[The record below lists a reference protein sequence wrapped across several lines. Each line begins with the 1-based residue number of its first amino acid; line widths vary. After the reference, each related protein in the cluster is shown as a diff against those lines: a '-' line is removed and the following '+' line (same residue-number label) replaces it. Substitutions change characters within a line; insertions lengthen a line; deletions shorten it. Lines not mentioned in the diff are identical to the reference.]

1 MCDPWCDTNLCKYIT
16 TVRSSYSVNSGSHI
30 LKLISETQQ
39 HYIQSA
45 SLKNMHAGSQ
55 PRSSILHTK
64 KSCNIIDGPCDA
76 TCKCVCVWARVL
88 PSTCVRAY
96 VCTCVVSMYLPER
109 VVCVVRVA
117 PSVDLSVT
125 STPDGPSSDPSLSTW
140 IHRKVTK
147 LI

>member
-1 MCDPWCDTNLCKYIT
+1 MRDPWCDTNLCKYIT

-39 HYIQSA
+39 HYILSA
-45 SLKNMHAGSQ
+45 SLKKMHAGSQ

-76 TCKCVCVWARVL
+76 TCKCVCVHVCLR
-88 PSTCVRAY
+88 VRAY
-96 VCTCVVSMYLPER
+96 VCTCTCVVTTYLPER